1 MKIKEIFNEFL
12 QSSTIHG
19 LYYVSKTEKF
29 IRVIWSFVIISGFTV
44 AGFLIHEAFQSWEE
58 CPIKTT
64 LETLP
69 ISKIKFPKV
78 SVCPPANT
86 VTNLNY
92 DLMMADN
99 MTLDNNTRRE
109 LLKTVLEHF
118 DNENFESVLKNLSI
132 IHEKNRFQNWYNGL
146 SKIIIPRFSS
156 GKMNTKIETASTS
169 GVIMT
174 RGFGQNFDQ
183 KNVNKEQII
192 KIIFHSKAKMTEND
206 RILGKVEYEKL
217 NLNSIYSYEKIT
229 LDERWF
235 DKKELT
241 FNFSSKSNFILYHMH
256 KLVDKDWN
264 YLKMEKMPG
273 FRISWRYS
281 NAIIPDRKFFVL
293 GENQQSASN
302 LNNNVFNRFVFNCF

>member
-1 MKIKEIFNEFL
+1 MMYVKEFL
-12 QSSTIHG
+12 ETSTIHG
-19 LYYVSKTEKF
+19 LSYIASNKK
-29 IRVIWSFVIISGFTV
+29 IIKLFWTLTVASGFCS
-44 AGFLIHEAFQSWEE
+44 AAILIFQSFQAWEE
-58 CPIKTT
+58 SPITT
-64 LETLP
+64 TIETIP

-99 MTLDNNTRRE
+99 MTLDNNTRKD
-109 LLKTVLEHF
+109 LIKIVLEHF
-118 DNENFESVLKNLSI
+118 DNDNFESVLKNLSL
-132 IHEKNRFQNWYNGL
+132 IHEKSRFQNWYNGL

-192 KIIFHSKAKMTEND
+192 KIIFHSKAKMTKND

-293 GENQQSASN
+293 DDNQQSTSN